1 MRLVVRLALILL
13 AVTLLPLGGLGFLV
27 VGLLERSI
35 TAQVRTNHE
44 QLAGVARDSM
54 RLYMETSRG
63 KLKTIAAIVDKM
75 PRGKSETKFSPA
87 ELNRLLEPP
96 DIFVELAVYHTGTVE
111 QQIKQ
116 VGQSRVTGYNKQQQ
130 EYQSNVNPQREAQQ
144 MMAPNDNNFLW
155 SKTLS
160 NGHPMVRLARAGN
173 EVFAPALETDT
184 KLPVLPMAVPLDK
197 DGDDIMVAKLD
208 FTPVWKQFGAIARE
222 REIVLVDS
230 VGNALLDTGEL
241 SGDLI
246 ETRLPAGHADWS
258 VIVREPKSAA
268 YAPLQQARMQAIGW
282 IGGAGVVAILFS
294 VVLAAFIV
302 RPVRALTA
310 AADRIGTGDLT
321 ARTNITRSDEI
332 GRLAKSFDQM
342 AMALQ
347 QLDTAKSDFVAH
359 VSHELRTPLTS
370 MKLSVANMLD
380 GIVGPLD
387 AKQEAVLARMRGDLD
402 RLIHMVNE
410 LLDIAKLEAGKVTL
424 SKEKIDA
431 AEIAHKAVETL
442 RPIAEKKG
450 IAVTLTAQAA
460 PIDADRAKLHEIV
473 VNLVDNAIK
482 FTPAGGRVDVD
493 VAPRKIV
500 VRDTG
505 CGIAPQRLAK
515 VFDKFNQVNANTG
528 IPGAGL
534 GLSITKKL
542 VELHGGKIEVA
553 SDLGKG
559 TTFTVSW

>member
-1 MRLVVRLALILL
+1 VKLVVRLALILL

-35 TAQVRTNHE
+35 TAQVKTNHE

-54 RLYMETSRG
+54 RLYLDTSRG
-63 KLKTIAAIVDKM
+63 KLKTIAAIVNKM
-75 PRGKSETKFSPA
+75 PTGKGETKFSP
-87 ELNRLLEPP
+87 EQLNKLLEPP

-116 VGQSRVTGYNKQQQ
+116 VGQSRVNNYNKQQQ
-130 EYQSNVNPQREAQQ
+130 EYQSNVNPQQQQ
-144 MMAPNDNNFLW
+144 MAAPNDVNFLW

-173 EVFAPALETDT
+173 EVFAPALEISDN
-184 KLPVLPMAVPLDK
+184 LSVLPMAVPLDK
-197 DGDDIMVAKLD
+197 ECEDIMVAKLD
-208 FTPVWKQFGAIARE
+208 FSPVWKQFGAIARQ

-230 VGNALLDTGEL
+230 VGNTLLDTGAL

-246 ETRLPAGHADWS
+246 ETRVPAGHADWT

-282 IGGAGVVAILFS
+282 IGGAGVLAIVFS

-310 AADRIGTGDLT
+310 AAERIGAGDLT
-321 ARTNITRSDEI
+321 ARTNVHRSDEI

-387 AKQEAVLARMRGDLD
+387 TKQEAVLARMRSDLD

-410 LLDIAKLEAGKVTL
+410 LLDIAKLEAGKVAL
-424 SKEKIDA
+424 AKARIDA
-431 AEIAHKAVETL
+431 AEVAQKAVETL
-442 RPIAEKKG
+442 RPLAEQKG
-450 IAVTLTAQAA
+450 VKLAIMAQAS
-460 PIDADRAKLHEIV
+460 PIDADRAKLHEII

-482 FTPAGGRVDVD
+482 FTPSGGAVSVDVT
-493 VAPRKIV
+493 PGRII

-505 CGIAPQRLAK
+505 CGIAPERLAK

-542 VELHGGKIEVA
+542 VELHGGRIEVT
-553 SDLGKG
+553 SEIGKG
-559 TTFTVSW
+559 STFTVSW